1 VAAALAA
8 AEADITHLH
17 MGDERGQST
26 IDLRFALA
34 VRDRVH
40 LARVLRQLKRTPA
53 VVRAQRLRPQ
63 RPGS

>member
-1 VAAALAA
+1 
-8 AEADITHLH
+8 
-17 MGDERGQST
+17 MGDERGQNT